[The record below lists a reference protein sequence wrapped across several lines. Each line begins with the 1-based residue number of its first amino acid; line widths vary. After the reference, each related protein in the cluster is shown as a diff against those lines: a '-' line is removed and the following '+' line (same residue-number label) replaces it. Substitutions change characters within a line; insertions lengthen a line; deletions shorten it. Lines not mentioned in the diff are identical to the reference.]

1 MKKYEREKNE
11 RSKGVQVDIPT
22 DEKGE
27 PCVERPFERRG
38 EAREMVAKDPIE
50 FQHELGEI
58 NSCWMVE
65 DKSLVKFFVIEPFDY
80 FNSYLYVYDMEF
92 PKAIAKLESLHK
104 RIQVCLDGSPPAYH
118 LDIGHGSGL
127 RSWIIVMDGG
137 GWCESI
143 PDCLSRST
151 TKYGSTKHMKNV
163 SWFAGILDPSP
174 RDNPE
179 FYNWNRVRVKYCDG
193 SSFTGEVEKVDP
205 DNKQFFRGAK
215 IFNAIMEDLGSKGM
229 NLLNAILSGVS
240 AGGLATIL
248 NCDKFKS
255 LLPNDA
261 RVKCVADAGFF
272 INGRTISGSSDIQ
285 EIYERVITLHGSAK
299 NLPPSCTSAMEPNL
313 CFFPQNV
320 VPYVQTP
327 LFIINSDYDSWQ
339 IENILV
345 PKYLDP
351 QQVWK
356 DCKSQISNCTFGQ
369 RIIIQA
375 FGVEFLKAFEGLT
388 PSFTR
393 GYFIT
398 SCHSHGAILSTNFW
412 FSPAS
417 PRLLHKTIAEAVGD
431 WYFDR
436 AGFQCIDPYPC
447 ARDCKL

>member
-1 MKKYEREKNE
+1 MSIEKKSELKGKEKREGNEIRKIFEPRVE
-11 RSKGVQVDIPT
+11 RS
-22 DEKGE
+22 
-27 PCVERPFERRG
+27 FERRG
-38 EAREMVAKDPIE
+38 EAREMVAKDPIG
-50 FQHELGEI
+50 FQHESCEI
-58 NSCWMVE
+58 NSCWMV
-65 DKSLVKFFVIEPFDY
+65 
-80 FNSYLYVYDMEF
+80 YDMKF

-193 SSFTGEVEKVDP
+193 SSFTGD
-205 DNKQFFRGAK
+205 
-215 IFNAIMEDLGSKGM
+215 
-229 NLLNAILSGVS
+229 AILSGVS
-240 AGGLATIL
+240 RGGLATIL

-313 CFFPQNV
+313 VIILMFFPQNV

-327 LFIINSDYDSWQ
+327 LFISNSDYDSWQ

-356 DCKSQISNCTFGQ
+356 DFKSQISNCTFGQ